1 LLLRLARSLTAVR
14 SELQFFYQEG
24 SSWLFPE
31 AFDEYLAPIPEA
43 ERHDLVLAYHAQL
56 NSVDDETRLR
66 AAKAWSKWE
75 MATSRLFVDDAK
87 LADAENDAFAK

>member
-1 LLLRLARSLTAVR
+1 
-14 SELQFFYQEG
+14 LQFFYQEG

>member
-1 LLLRLARSLTAVR
+1 LTVGH

-66 AAKAWSKWE
+66 AAKAWSWWE
-75 MATSRLFVDDAK
+75 VPPRRLFVDDAK

>member
-1 LLLRLARSLTAVR
+1 
-14 SELQFFYQEG
+14 
-24 SSWLFPE
+24 
-31 AFDEYLAPIPEA
+31 
-43 ERHDLVLAYHAQL
+43 VLAYHAQL

>member
-1 LLLRLARSLTAVR
+1 VSR

>member
-1 LLLRLARSLTAVR
+1 LTVGH